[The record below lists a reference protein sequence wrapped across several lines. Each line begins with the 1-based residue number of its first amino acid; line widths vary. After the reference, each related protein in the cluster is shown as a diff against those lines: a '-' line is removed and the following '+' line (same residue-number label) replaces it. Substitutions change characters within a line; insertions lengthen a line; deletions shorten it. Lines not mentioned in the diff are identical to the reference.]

1 MEAAGGAAGGDNE
14 LRSGGEE
21 EARESSRSGSGL
33 FSSAR
38 SCGRSDDE
46 LGANSFLCF
55 LEVFDI

>member
-38 SCGRSDDE
+38 SCGQSDDE
-46 LGANSFLCF
+46 LGA
-55 LEVFDI
+55 IR